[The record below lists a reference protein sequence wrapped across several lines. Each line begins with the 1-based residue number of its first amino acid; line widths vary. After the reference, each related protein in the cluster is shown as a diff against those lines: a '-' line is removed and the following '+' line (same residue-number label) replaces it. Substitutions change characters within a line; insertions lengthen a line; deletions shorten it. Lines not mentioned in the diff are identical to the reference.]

1 MTRLSSLDASFLRV
15 ETPTAHMHVGWLAHL
30 DLPPGADRFDTT
42 GLTERIASRLHLVP
56 RFRQRVTAVPLGVG
70 EPVWRDDP
78 RFEIGVHV
86 TEYDRAAPLERRS
99 VHAVADEFFSTPL
112 DRDRPLWR
120 IVVLPRLRGGR
131 AAVLGKVHHA
141 MVDGIAAVEL
151 GVLLFDLERDAV
163 PAAPVDWDP
172 EPGSAGLRL
181 TVDSVA
187 DGALEQFRRVRRAAR
202 LGRSPGQA
210 VRVADSMA
218 RAAFSLVEDAINPA
232 PASYLNVPIGP
243 RRTLATHSVRLRRL
257 HTVKERL
264 GISLNDVA
272 LAACAGALR
281 RFALARGERPHD
293 LRVMVPV
300 NVRGDGDGAGGNRIT
315 FAFVD
320 LPVGSNAARERVMR
334 VARAMGD
341 LKESGRI
348 AGSAR
353 LLDGLGVLPEP
364 LKERAA
370 RMAVSPR
377 LYNLTISNVP
387 GPRMT
392 LFAAGAEVRSIYP
405 VIPIPDR
412 HALAIGVVTYADHA
426 NFAFY
431 ADPGALPRSG
441 RLPALLED
449 AVAELE
455 LLDGSAGASARVR
468 RGGHL
473 TVIR

>member
-1 MTRLSSLDASFLRV
+1 MTRLSTLDASFLRV
-15 ETPTAHMHVGWLAHL
+15 ETPTAHMHVGWLAYL
-30 DLPPGADRFDTT
+30 QLPEGAERFDTA
-42 GLTERIASRLHLVP
+42 GLTDRIAARLHLAP
-56 RFRQRVTAVPLGVG
+56 RFRQRVVSVPLGVS

-78 RFEIGVHV
+78 AFDLGTHIA
-86 TEYDRAAPLERRS
+86 EYDRAEPLERRS
-99 VHAVADEFFSTPL
+99 VQAVADEFFSRPL
-112 DRDRPLWR
+112 ARDRPLWSLL
-120 IVVLPRLRGGR
+120 VLPRVRGGR

-163 PAAPVDWDP
+163 PAAPVNWDP

-187 DGALEQFRRVRRAAR
+187 DSAVEQLRRARRVID

-210 VRVADSMA
+210 MRVADSMR

-232 PASYLNVPIGP
+232 PPSYLNVPIGP
-243 RRTLATHSVRLRRL
+243 RRTLAAHPVRLRRL
-257 HTVKERL
+257 LELKESL
-264 GISLNDVA
+264 GVSLNDVA

-281 RFALARGERPHD
+281 RFALVRGDRAHD

-300 NVRGDGDGAGGNRIT
+300 NVRGEGDGDGGNRIT

-320 LPVGSNAARERVMR
+320 LPAGSKTARDRVRR
-334 VARAMGD
+334 VAAAMSE
-341 LKESGRI
+341 LKRSGRI

-353 LLDGLGVLPEP
+353 LLDGLSALPEP
-364 LKERAA
+364 LKDRAA
-370 RMAVSPR
+370 RMAASPR

-392 LFAAGAEVRSIYP
+392 LYASGAEVVSIYP

-412 HALAIGVVTYADHA
+412 HALAIGVLTYRDHA

-431 ADPGALPRSG
+431 ADPGALARSG
-441 RLPALLED
+441 RLPALLDE

-455 LLDGSAGASARVR
+455 VLARHPGSTARLR
-468 RGGHL
+468 RRSHL
-473 TVIR
+473 AAVP